1 MAAQSTRTRST
12 ALSASAPTALITGAG
27 RGLGLEFA
35 RQCRARGMRVIGAV
49 RNPDRAEALIALSKE
64 DGPPVDVVALDVG
77 DAASID
83 AVGAAVGALT
93 DRVDLLV
100 NNAGINSMSAGIP
113 DEQRNLKLGTLEAEG
128 IATMVRVNAIGPILV
143 TQALLPLLEA
153 ADDPRVILISS
164 WLGSMGKKA
173 KGGNYGYCG
182 SKATLNMLGRALA
195 LDLVDKK
202 ITCALFNPGWVQT
215 DMGGKRADL
224 TPEDS
229 VGGILKAAMAL
240 TLDDN
245 GRFLNHDGEDHPW

>member
-1 MAAQSTRTRST
+1 M
-12 ALSASAPTALITGAG
+12 SASVPTALITGAG

-49 RNPDRAEALIALSKE
+49 RSPDRADALIALSKE

-77 DAASID
+77 DVASID
-83 AVGAAVGALT
+83 AIGSAVGALT
-93 DRVDLLV
+93 DHVDLLI

-113 DEQRNLKLGTLEAEG
+113 EAQRNLKLGSLEAEG
-128 IATMVRVNAIGPILV
+128 IVTMLRVNAIGPVLV

-153 ADDPRVILISS
+153 ADDPRVVLISS
-164 WLGSMGKKA
+164 WLGSLQGKSR
-173 KGGNYGYCG
+173 GGNYGYCG

-202 ITCALFNPGWVQT
+202 VICALFNPGWVQT
-215 DMGGKRADL
+215 DMGGQRADL

-229 VGGILKAAMAL
+229 VGGILTTTFGL
-240 TLDDN
+240 SLDDN
-245 GRFLNHDGEDHPW
+245 GRFLDHDGQEHAW